1 MNQEC
6 SWKRTQEAEID
17 LLELA
22 GSLRTQWKKILACGL
37 AAAVLAGGGSFF
49 YSRSHPIQVS
59 EAAWEEAAA
68 QTTTQTAAGESKAP
82 LTKEQQEQ
90 NETRAAQL
98 RENIKRLET
107 YLENSILM
115 QVDPF
120 HKDSRNLL
128 FAIEDA
134 QSHRVQKIMESY
146 LGFLT
151 YGAADAVK
159 KSDASMKQIE
169 SSYLAEL
176 ITSAQKAGSSYQSEE
191 QAQTLSAVVLQ
202 VTVTG
207 RDGQMAERIA
217 ADLQNVLQEYSKK
230 VKKDCGSH
238 KLTLLEHTAGERVD
252 STLLAQQREKQTLLA
267 TDRASLKT
275 LLESGTA
282 AGQKQTEPSGQKPE
296 AEKEPQEAA
305 AKGSISVVAVCF
317 GFLGGALLYAAAY
330 ACWYMLQDVV
340 HSAREF
346 RRHYAIPFYGSL
358 RQAQTSGRI
367 RLLCGRQGITQLCMA
382 VDTSFA
388 EKEQAALEQ
397 WIRQLQE
404 DRIQVQLAENLSA
417 NPKLWDSGLLT
428 QTQAVLLVCGLKA
441 TSCHTVDDTM
451 LFCLE
456 NDIPVL
462 GAAVI

>member
-6 SWKRTQEAEID
+6 SWKRTQEAETD
-17 LLELA
+17 LLDLF

-37 AAAVLAGGGSFF
+37 VSAVLAGGGSFF
-49 YSRSHPIQVS
+49 YSRSHPLRVS
-59 EAAWEEAAA
+59 DAAWEEAAA
-68 QTTTQTAAGESKAP
+68 QTTAEESKAP

-90 NETRAAQL
+90 NGARAAQL
-98 RENIKRLET
+98 QENIKRLET
-107 YLENSILM
+107 YLENSVLM

-176 ITSAQKAGSSYQSEE
+176 ITPAQKAGSSYQSEE
-191 QAQTLSAVVLQ
+191 HAQTLSAVVLQ

-207 RDGQMAERIA
+207 SDAGMAERLA
-217 ADLQNVLQEYSKK
+217 ADLQNVLQEYSQK

-238 KLTLLEHTAGERVD
+238 KLTLLEQTAGERVD
-252 STLLAQQREKQTLLA
+252 STLLTQQREKQTLLA

-275 LLESGTA
+275 LMESGTA
-282 AGQKQTEPSGQKPE
+282 VSQNQAEPSGQQPD
-296 AEKEPQEAA
+296 AAKEPQDAA
-305 AKGSISVVAVCF
+305 AKGSVSAVAVCF
-317 GFLGGALLYAAAY
+317 GFLGGTLLYCAVY

-340 HSAREF
+340 HSDREF
-346 RRHYAIPFYGSL
+346 RHHYAIPFYGSL

-367 RLLCGRQGITQLCMA
+367 RLLCSRQGITQLCMA
-382 VDTSFA
+382 VDTSFVK
-388 EKEQAALEQ
+388 KEQEALEL

-404 DRIQVQLAENLSA
+404 ESIQVHLAENLSA
-417 NPKLWDSGLLT
+417 NPDLWDSGLLT
-428 QTQAVLLVCGLKA
+428 QAQAVLLVCGLGA

-451 LFCLE
+451 QFCLE

-462 GAAVI
+462 GAAVL